1 MLSIVTPVLA
11 ARVLAFA
18 RRLKDRRFMA
28 IATQV
33 RIRWRRPKCDGL
45 SAVAFAARDSSSP
58 LFDAILSCPFA
69 LSVES
74 VAGAEG
80 ILASLA
86 GGSATLVAF
95 DDIFDDARIDDAR
108 VDDALLVSIL
118 RFLPQPCLLT
128 WGTHS
133 GRFRRTHREHGNV
146 FSHFTLAAWQLVH
159 AVSRCLVSSNFAS
172 QHARSVPLLP
182 LAPVSSFICASE
194 V

>member
-1 MLSIVTPVLA
+1 M
-11 ARVLAFA
+11 
-18 RRLKDRRFMA
+18 
-28 IATQV
+28 
-33 RIRWRRPKCDGL
+33 
-45 SAVAFAARDSSSP
+45 AFAARDSSSP

-80 ILASLA
+80 IFASLA

-128 WGTHS
+128 WGTHL
-133 GRFRRTHREHGNV
+133 GRFRRTHREHGYV
-146 FSHFTLAAWQLVH
+146 FSHFTLAACNTSYILKVGLSDCCF
-159 AVSRCLVSSNFAS
+159 VNFTLEKLS
-172 QHARSVPLLP
+172 HFDTPHKYLGIFYYREY
-182 LAPVSSFICASE
+182 C
-194 V
+194 